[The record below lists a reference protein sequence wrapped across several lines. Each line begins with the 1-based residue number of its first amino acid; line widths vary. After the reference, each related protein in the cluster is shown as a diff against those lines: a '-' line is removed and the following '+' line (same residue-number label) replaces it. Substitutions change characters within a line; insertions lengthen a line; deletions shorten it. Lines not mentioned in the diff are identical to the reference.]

1 MKFLAAIALPLY
13 ALDQITKW
21 WIYTHFMLEPH
32 PENAAQF
39 PHVIEAG
46 AHLPLHAEVIPDWF
60 YIVHWANTGAAFS
73 MGTGNNLFFVGISV
87 AAFIGLLIAWHK
99 KVFTDGPSRW
109 AVALLLSG
117 ILGNVTDRLV
127 HGYVVD
133 FLLFNLHVRF
143 ANPFPAFN
151 VADTCICT
159 AAGLFII
166 AAFRDAAK
174 KKREQAAS

>member
-13 ALDQITKW
+13 GLDQLTKW
-21 WIYTHFMLEPH
+21 WIYTHYALTPSRENIERFPDVVRATEQL
-32 PENAAQF
+32 PEATT
-39 PHVIEAG
+39 
-46 AHLPLHAEVIPDWF
+46 VIPDWF
-60 YIVHWANTGAAFS
+60 QIVHWANTGAAFS
-73 MGTGNNLFFVGISV
+73 LGTGKNWLFIVLALSAFV
-87 AAFIGLLIAWHK
+87 GLLIAWQK

-109 AVALLLSG
+109 AVALLLAG
-117 ILGNVTDRLV
+117 ILGNVTDRLL

-133 FLLFNLHVRF
+133 FLLFDLHFRF

-166 AAFRDAAK
+166 AAFRDIGRKKAA
-174 KKREQAAS
+174 